1 MGELVDFLQKRG
13 YKTKHWV
20 TRDGKK
26 RGGQPFDRNA
36 VYRLL
41 NNRMLIGEV
50 YYEGD
55 WHRGQHTPIVDLAL
69 WNQVHEVMA
78 QRARRTGVPTK
89 DRNLLDFPLAGRLFW
104 HDGRAFT
111 CFESSARQDRRY
123 RYYIA
128 PTGDK
133 AEGDTKAPVNL
144 ATTELHNAVIHHI
157 RGQFRNPQ
165 ALLAGLLAECGGD
178 PAIDEASII
187 LALSRLD
194 AVWHLFIDKA
204 QANLMLT
211 LVERVTLQPDGM
223 AIRWNL
229 PGLAKL
235 DREILSQPG
244 DGQSG

>member
-1 MGELVDFLQKRG
+1 M
-13 YKTKHWV
+13 
-20 TRDGKK
+20 
-26 RGGQPFDRNA
+26 
-36 VYRLL
+36 
-41 NNRMLIGEV
+41 
-50 YYEGD
+50 
-55 WHRGQHTPIVDLAL
+55 
-69 WNQVHEVMA
+69 
-78 QRARRTGVPTK
+78 
-89 DRNLLDFPLAGRLFW
+89 FW

-111 CFESSARQDRRY
+111 CFESSARQERRY

-165 ALLAGLLAECGGD
+165 ALLAGLLAECGDD

-194 AVWHLFIDKA
+194 AVWHLFIDKT

-229 PGLAKL
+229 PGLATL
-235 DREILSQPG
+235 AREILSQPG